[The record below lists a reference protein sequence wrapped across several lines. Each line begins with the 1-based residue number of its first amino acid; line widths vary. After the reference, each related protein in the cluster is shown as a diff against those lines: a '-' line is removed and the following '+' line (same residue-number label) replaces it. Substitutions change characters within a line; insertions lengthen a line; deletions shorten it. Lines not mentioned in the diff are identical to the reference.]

1 MKIGPKY
8 KIGKRLGSSV
18 FEQLQ
23 TQRFQLSQARSESS
37 GKRRAPKSDYAK
49 QFIEKQRVR
58 FTYGITE
65 KQFKN
70 YITKAMEGK
79 SSNPAETLYRSLES
93 RLDNTVYRMGLANTR
108 RKARQLVSHG
118 HIMVNGRKVTIPSFV
133 VSANDVVSVREGS
146 KTSVLFTELA
156 AKLKDHTTP
165 SWVSFN
171 ADRAEGKV
179 VGTPVYVRSELAYD
193 LVPVLE
199 FYSR

>member
-23 TQRFQLSQARSESS
+23 TQKFQLSLARTEGA
-37 GKRRAPKSDYAK
+37 GKRRPPKSDYAK
-49 QFIEKQRVR
+49 QFIEKQKVR

-79 SSNPAETLYRSLES
+79 STNPAETLYRSLES
-93 RLDNTVYRMGLANTR
+93 RLDNAVYRMGLAHTR

-118 HIMVNGRKVTIPSFV
+118 HIVVNGRKLTIPSAV
-133 VSANDVVSVREGS
+133 VGANDVITVREGS
-146 KTSVLFTELA
+146 RNSVLFADLKE
-156 AKLKDHTTP
+156 KLKDHTTP

-171 ADRAEGKV
+171 AEKAEGKV
-179 VGTPVYVRSELAYD
+179 VGVPVYTRSELAYD